1 MRGGRGWVGGVV
13 GALALLVSVPAWGQQ
28 EAEAGV
34 YYGDGLRHLA
44 EGRYGEALVDLHR
57 AYGIAGEPEMLEAIV
72 GAYDAMGL
80 CEAAM
85 HQRDFYGIRHGQA
98 SAPGL
103 KRCLRVGQVE
113 PICEGGEGR
122 VVVDATFEV
131 GCGQRVLLAEGSYQM
146 AQGGGEVVE
155 VAVEAES
162 SQQVELKEP
171 PPIKGAVARLRGP
184 GLFGTDVQRLQ
195 PSAPSYTVYQSADGL
210 YQLWVRPA
218 DEARRYEAVP
228 RVEIVCPDD
237 AGEQVDAGCAWLRE
251 LRRRSGYTD
260 NPTRLEVVVPRVR

>member
-1 MRGGRGWVGGVV
+1 MRGGLGWVGGVV
-13 GALALLVSVPAWGQQ
+13 GALALLVSSPVWGQQ
-28 EAEAGV
+28 DAGPGV

-44 EGRYGEALVDLHR
+44 EGRYGEALIDLHR
-57 AYGIAGEPEMLEAIV
+57 AYGIAGRPEVLEAIV
-72 GAYDAMGL
+72 GAYDAMGF
-80 CEAAM
+80 CEAATR
-85 HQRDFYGIRHGQA
+85 QRELYVERHGQA

-103 KRCLRVGQVE
+103 ERCLRVGQVE
-113 PICEGGEGR
+113 PICEGREGR
-122 VVVDATFEV
+122 VLIDAMFEV
-131 GCGQRVLLAEGSYQM
+131 ECGQSVMLAEGRYRM
-146 AQGGGEVVE
+146 AWDGGDSVE
-155 VAVEAES
+155 VEVEAER
-162 SQQVELKEP
+162 SQQVELKELA
-171 PPIKGAVARLRGP
+171 PIKGAVARLRGP

-218 DEARRYEAVP
+218 DQARRYEAVP